1 MYETQRAL
9 INQRRGGSRW
19 LRRHGEARSLRS
31 EKGLKR
37 TLDVI
42 ARRATNCG
50 TVCTRGII
58 SISIWA
64 RNGEGDA
71 GRVLVTG
78 CSSRDM
84 RGRIILH
91 VRRFLI
97 YESTAQCARFSK
109 LIYPDPL
116 FRWRRSFPRMYADCN
131 YCTDESLSVS
141 FSTPIVQLHLSTDY
155 TFAFKWRILSLSL
168 SLSLSHSLLFRLFVR
183 SHSLEWAG
191 FKLILFYP
199 SSNIAR
205 CSMP

>member
-1 MYETQRAL
+1 MITNHLESIPSRERFHYPQVLISSHKRVMYETQRAL

-37 TLDVI
+37 TLGVI

-97 YESTAQCARFSK
+97 YESTAQCAVFK
-109 LIYPDPL
+109 TY
-116 FRWRRSFPRMYADCN
+116 
-131 YCTDESLSVS
+131 LS
-141 FSTPIVQLHLSTDY
+141 
-155 TFAFKWRILSLSL
+155 
-168 SLSLSHSLLFRLFVR
+168 
-183 SHSLEWAG
+183 
-191 FKLILFYP
+191 
-199 SSNIAR
+199 
-205 CSMP
+205 

>member
-37 TLDVI
+37 TLGVI

-97 YESTAQCARFSK
+97 YESTAQCAVFKTYLSWPS
-109 LIYPDPL
+109 LPMAPL
-116 FRWRRSFPRMYADCN
+116 LPSYVCRLQLLHRWI
-131 YCTDESLSVS
+131 SLCLFLYSDR
-141 FSTPIVQLHLSTDY
+141 PIASLNGLY
-155 TFAFKWRILSLSL
+155 IRIQMAYSLSLSL
-168 SLSLSHSLLFRLFVR
+168 SLSLIHFSSVFLFAV
-183 SHSLEWAG
+183 
-191 FKLILFYP
+191 
-199 SSNIAR
+199 IA
-205 CSMP
+205 